1 MVLPSRSFPFDLLT
15 LSERPIIGYGLAAGT
30 CANALLL
37 TLVVR
42 APGDKPLFF
51 AFLAATAVTSWFAG
65 WRPGLAAMLLSF
77 ALVSGLEYRFTQ
89 VRTTGSVAL
98 DIAFAFTSVLIWVI
112 ASAAQFSTA
121 QLRKSSTK
129 FSGVV
134 QISEDAIVTVGESHA
149 ITLFNPGAEK
159 IFGYRAE
166 EVIGRPIHLLLPE
179 RYRAM
184 HAAHMKAFLA
194 SGDSLRAMSERTM
207 IYGLRKD
214 GSEFPAE
221 ASIAKFKAGPE
232 MILTVRLRDIS
243 QRLQAEKG
251 LRQLAAIVDSSED
264 AIISQSLDGV
274 ITTWNSGAE
283 KMFGYAAEEIVGL
296 NASILLPPKLREE
309 LSQEVEQVKQGAS
322 WKGET
327 VRVRKDGRHI
337 DVGLS
342 ISLLRGEKG
351 TVPGLSIVARDITE
365 RKRLEEQLRQSQ
377 KMEAVGRL
385 AGGVAHDFNNLLS
398 VIVGYGYLIHANT
411 TPDQPAHSSAQEIMT
426 AAGRAGA
433 LTRQLLTFS
442 RKQVLQPEVLDLNS
456 VLKEMDQMLP
466 RLIGEDIDLRIV
478 HGQNLKRVKLDPVQI
493 EQVIMNLVV
502 NSRDAMPNGGKLT
515 IETGDVSFDQW
526 DATRHDVPP
535 GHYVLLAV
543 SDTGEGI
550 DEKTQKLIFEP
561 FFTTKEPGK
570 GTGLGLSTVYGIV
583 AQAKGHISLYSEP
596 GSGTTFKIYFP
607 ATTEA
612 AAEERAVFASKPAL
626 CGTETVLVVEDS
638 ELLRNLVT
646 QFLRDSDYKVLTA
659 SDGQR
664 ALKVA
669 DEWPETIDLLLTD
682 VVMPVL
688 GGQELATKL
697 SAKYPKL
704 TILFMSGYTNSALLH
719 QGAVEDG
726 RSFLQ
731 KPFSPDLLLVR
742 VREVLDRAR
751 EGEAAKRL
759 AV

>member
-1 MVLPSRSFPFDLLT
+1 LT
-15 LSERPIIGYGLAAGT
+15 FLERPIVGYGLAAAT

-37 TLVVR
+37 TLVVG
-42 APGDKPLFF
+42 APGAKPLFF
-51 AFLAATAVTSWFAG
+51 AFLAAIAVTSWFAG
-65 WRPGLAAMLLSF
+65 WRPGLAAMLFSF
-77 ALVSGLEYRFTQ
+77 AMVSGLEYRIVQ
-89 VRTTGSVAL
+89 ARTTGSVAL
-98 DIAFAFTSVLIWVI
+98 DIAFAFTSVLIWII
-112 ASAAQFSTA
+112 ASAAHSSTA
-121 QLRKSSTK
+121 ELRKSSSK

-134 QISEDAIVTVGESHA
+134 QISEDAIVTVDDSHA

-166 EVIGRPIHLLLPE
+166 EMIGRPIHLLLPE
-179 RYRAM
+179 RYRTM
-184 HAAHMKAFLA
+184 HAAHLKAFLA
-194 SGDSLRAMSERTM
+194 SGETLRAMGERTM
-207 IYGLRKD
+207 IYGLRGNGD
-214 GSEFPAE
+214 EFPAE
-221 ASIAKFKAGPE
+221 ASIAKFKAGSE

-243 QRLQAEKG
+243 QRMQAEKG

-264 AIISQSLDGV
+264 AIISQTLDGT
-274 ITTWNSGAE
+274 ITTWNFGAE
-283 KMFGYAAEEIVGL
+283 KMFGYAAGEIVGL
-296 NASILLPPKLREE
+296 NASILLPPKLHEE
-309 LSQEVEQVKQGAS
+309 LSQQVEQVKQGVN

-327 VRVRKDGRHI
+327 VRVRKDGKHI
-337 DVGLS
+337 DVGLT
-342 ISLLRGEKG
+342 ISLLKAEKG
-351 TVPGLSIVARDITE
+351 PVTGLSIIARDITE
-365 RKRLEEQLRQSQ
+365 RRRLEEQLRQSQ
-377 KMEAVGRL
+377 KMEAIGRL

-411 TPDQPAHSSAQEIMT
+411 TPDHPAHASAQEIMT

-456 VLKEMDQMLP
+456 VLKEMGEMLP
-466 RLIGEDIDLRIV
+466 RLIGEDIDLRV
-478 HGQNLKRVKLDPVQI
+478 VRSEKLNRVKLDPVQI

-515 IETGDVSFDQW
+515 IETGDAFVNKW
-526 DATRHDVPP
+526 DATQHGVSP
-535 GHYVLLAV
+535 GHYVMLAV

-583 AQAKGHISLYSEP
+583 TQARGYISLYSEL
-596 GSGTTFKIYFP
+596 GNGTTFKIFFP

-612 AAEERAVFASKPAL
+612 AAEEHAAYTSRPAL

-638 ELLRNLVT
+638 ELLRNLIT
-646 QFLRDSDYKVLTA
+646 QFLRDSGYKVLIA
-659 SDGQR
+659 PDGQQ

-669 DEWPETIDLLLTD
+669 DGWPGKIDLLLTD
-682 VVMPVL
+682 VVMPLL
-688 GGQELATKL
+688 GGQELAAKL
-697 SAKYPKL
+697 LAKYPDL
-704 TILFMSGYTNSALLH
+704 TVLFMSGYTNSALLH
-719 QGAVEDG
+719 QGAIEG
-726 RSFLQ
+726 GKSFLQ

-742 VREVLDRAR
+742 VREVLDGAQQAQ
-751 EGEAAKRL
+751 AAKRR

>member
-1 MVLPSRSFPFDLLT
+1 MPPSRSFPYDLLT
-15 LSERPIIGYGLAAGT
+15 VLERPILAYGLAVGS
-30 CANALLL
+30 CLNALLL
-37 TLVVR
+37 TLVVGT
-42 APGDKPLFF
+42 PGDKPLFF
-51 AFLAATAVTSWFAG
+51 AFMTAIAISSWFAG

-77 ALVSGLEYRFTQ
+77 AGVAVLEYRALQGRPTE
-89 VRTTGSVAL
+89 SVAL
-98 DIAFAFTSVLIWVI
+98 DIAFAFTSVLIWII
-112 ASAAQFSTA
+112 ASAARASTA
-121 QLRKSSTK
+121 ELRKSNAK

-134 QISEDAIVTVGESHA
+134 RLSEDAIVTADESHA

-159 IFGYRAE
+159 IFGHRAE
-166 EVIGRPIHLLLPE
+166 EVIGKPIHLLLPE

-184 HAAHMKAFLA
+184 HAAHMKAFLS
-194 SGDSLRAMSERTM
+194 SGDSLRAMSERSL

-214 GSEFPAE
+214 GNEFPAE
-221 ASIAKFKAGPE
+221 ASIAKFKAGSE
-232 MILTVRLRDIS
+232 MILTVRMRDIG
-243 QRLQAEKG
+243 QRVQAERG

-264 AIISQSLDGV
+264 AIISQNLDGV

-283 KMFGYAAEEIVGL
+283 KMFGYAAAEIIGL
-296 NASILLPPKLREE
+296 NAAILLPPKLREE
-309 LSQEVEQVKQGAS
+309 LSEQVEQVKKGAS

-342 ISLLRGEKG
+342 ISLLKGEKG
-351 TVPGLSIVARDITE
+351 TGPGFSMIARDITE

-377 KMEAVGRL
+377 KMEAIGRL

-398 VIVGYGYLIHANT
+398 VIVGYSYLIHANT

-433 LTRQLLTFS
+433 LTRQLLAFS
-442 RKQVLQPEVLDLNS
+442 RKQVLQLEVLDLNS
-456 VLKEMDQMLP
+456 VLKNMGEMLP
-466 RLIGEDIDLRIV
+466 RLIGEDIDLRMV
-478 HGQNLKRVKLDPVQI
+478 RGQDLGHVKLDPVQI

-515 IETGDVSFDQW
+515 IETASVCFDERDAAHHGVS
-526 DATRHDVPP
+526 P
-535 GHYVLLAV
+535 GQYVLLAV
-543 SDTGEGI
+543 SDTGEGM

-583 AQAKGHISLYSEP
+583 SQAKGHVWVYSEP
-596 GSGTTFKIYFP
+596 GNGTTFKIYFP
-607 ATTEA
+607 ATAEA
-612 AAEERAVFASKPAL
+612 AMEDHVALGSKPVL

-638 ELLRNLVT
+638 ELLRNLIT
-646 QFLRDSDYKVLTA
+646 QFLRDSGYKVLIA
-659 SDGQR
+659 PDGEQ

-669 DEWPETIDLLLTD
+669 GECAEAIDLLLTD

-688 GGQELATKL
+688 GGQELAAKL
-697 SAKYPKL
+697 SAKYPNL
-704 TILFMSGYTNSALLH
+704 TVLFMSGYTNSALTH
-719 QGAVEDG
+719 QGAMEND

-731 KPFSPDLLLVR
+731 KPFSPDVLLAR

-751 EGEAAKRL
+751 VNKAAKRL

>member
-1 MVLPSRSFPFDLLT
+1 VFPSRSLPLDLL
-15 LSERPIIGYGLAAGT
+15 LFERPIVGYGLAAVTGL
-30 CANALLL
+30 NALLL
-37 TLVVR
+37 TLLVT

-51 AFLAATAVTSWFAG
+51 AFLAAIAITSWFAG
-65 WRPGLAAMLLSF
+65 WRPGLASMLFSF
-77 ALVSGLEYRFTQ
+77 AMVSGLEFHFVR
-89 VRTTGSVAL
+89 VRTTASVAL
-98 DIAFAFTSVLIWVI
+98 DIAFAFTSVLIWII
-112 ASAAQFSTA
+112 ASAAHSSTA
-121 QLRKSSTK
+121 QLRKSNSK

-134 QISEDAIVTVGESHA
+134 QISEDAIITTDETHR

-159 IFGYRAE
+159 IFGYPAE
-166 EVIGRPIHLLLPE
+166 EVIGKPVHLLLPE

-184 HAAHMKAFLA
+184 HAAHVKAFLA
-194 SGDSLRAMSERTM
+194 SDDSLRAMSERTM
-207 IYGLRKD
+207 IYGLRN
-214 GSEFPAE
+214 GGREFPAE
-221 ASIAKFKAGPE
+221 ASIAKFRAGSE
-232 MILTVRLRDIS
+232 TVLTVRLRDIS
-243 QRLQAEKG
+243 QSLQAEKG

-283 KMFGYAAEEIVGL
+283 KLFGYAAAEIIGL

-309 LSQEVEQVKQGAS
+309 LSRQVEQVKQGAC
-322 WKGET
+322 WRGET

-337 DVGLS
+337 EVGLS
-342 ISLLRGEKG
+342 ISLLKGEKG
-351 TVPGLSIVARDITE
+351 TVPGLSIIARDITE

-411 TPDQPAHSSAQEIMT
+411 TPDQPAHSSAQEIMA

-433 LTRQLLTFS
+433 LTRQLLAFS
-442 RKQVLQPEVLDLNS
+442 RKQVLQPEVLELNS

-478 HGQNLKRVKLDPVQI
+478 HGQNLRRVELDPVQI

-515 IETGDVSFDQW
+515 IETGNASFDQW
-526 DATRHDVPP
+526 DATHHGVPP
-535 GHYVLLAV
+535 GDYVMLAV

-596 GSGTTFKIYFP
+596 GNGTTFKIYFP
-607 ATTEA
+607 ATAAA
-612 AAEERAVFASKPAL
+612 AAEQPAVYASKPAL

-638 ELLRNLVT
+638 ELLRNLVA
-646 QFLRDSDYKVLTA
+646 QFLRDSGYKVLIA
-659 SDGQR
+659 SDGQQ
-664 ALKVA
+664 ALKIA
-669 DEWPETIDLLLTD
+669 DEWSGLIDLLLTD
-682 VVMPVL
+682 VIMPVL
-688 GGQELATKL
+688 GGQELAAKL

-704 TILFMSGYTNSALLH
+704 TVLFMSGYTDSALLH
-719 QGAVEDG
+719 QGAIEDG
-726 RSFLQ
+726 KSFLQ
-731 KPFSPDLLLVR
+731 KPFSPDLLLLR
-742 VREVLDRAR
+742 VREALDRTR
-751 EGEAAKRL
+751 ENEASKRL

>member
-1 MVLPSRSFPFDLLT
+1 V
-15 LSERPIIGYGLAAGT
+15 G
-30 CANALLL
+30 
-37 TLVVR
+37 
-42 APGDKPLFF
+42 APGEKPLFF
-51 AFLAATAVTSWFAG
+51 AFLAAIAISSWFAG
-65 WRPGLAAMLLSF
+65 WRPGLAAMLLNF
-77 ALVSGLEYRFTQ
+77 AVVAVLEYRVAQGRATA
-89 VRTTGSVAL
+89 TVAL

-112 ASAAQFSTA
+112 ASAAHASTA
-121 QLRKSSTK
+121 ELRKSNTK

-134 QISEDAIVTVGESHA
+134 QISEDAIVTVDESHT

-184 HAAHMKAFLA
+184 HAAHMKAFF
-194 SGDSLRAMSERTM
+194 SSVETLRAMGERSV

-214 GSEFPAE
+214 GGEFPAE
-221 ASIAKFKAGPE
+221 ASIAKFKAGSE
-232 MILTVRLRDIS
+232 MILTVRLRDVS
-243 QRLQAEKG
+243 QRVQAEQG
-251 LRQLAAIVDSSED
+251 LRQLGAIVNSSED
-264 AIISQSLDGV
+264 AIISQDLDGV

-283 KMFGYAAEEIVGL
+283 KMFGYAASEIVGL

-309 LSQEVEQVKQGAS
+309 LSQQVEQVKKGES
-322 WKGET
+322 WRGET

-342 ISLLRGEKG
+342 ISLLKGEKG
-351 TVPGLSIVARDITE
+351 TRPGLSMIARDITE

-377 KMEAVGRL
+377 KMEAIGRL

-398 VIVGYGYLIHANT
+398 VIVGYSYLIHANT

-456 VLKEMDQMLP
+456 VLKNMDEMLP

-478 HGQNLKRVKLDPVQI
+478 RGQDLRRVKLDPVQI

-515 IETGDVSFDQW
+515 IETMDVSFDER
-526 DATRHDVPP
+526 DATHHGVAP
-535 GHYVLLAV
+535 GQYVLLAV
-543 SDTGEGI
+543 SDTGEGM

-583 AQAKGHISLYSEP
+583 SQVKGHIWVYSEP
-596 GSGTTFKIYFP
+596 GNGTTFKIYFP
-607 ATTEA
+607 ATVEA
-612 AAEERAVFASKPAL
+612 ATEDHVASGSKPTL

-638 ELLRNLVT
+638 ELLRNLIT
-646 QFLRDSDYKVLTA
+646 QFLRDSGYKVLIA
-659 SDGQR
+659 PDGQQ
-664 ALKVA
+664 ALQVA
-669 DEWPETIDLLLTD
+669 DECAGAIDLLLTD

-688 GGQELATKL
+688 GGQELAAKL
-697 SAKYPKL
+697 STKYPDL
-704 TILFMSGYTNSALLH
+704 AVLFMSGYTDSALVH
-719 QGAVEDG
+719 QGAIEGD

-731 KPFSPDLLLVR
+731 KPFSPDVLLAR
-742 VREVLDRAR
+742 VREVLDRAQ
-751 EGEAAKRL
+751 ENKPTKRL

>member
-1 MVLPSRSFPFDLLT
+1 MPPSRSFPFDLVAVL
-15 LSERPIIGYGLAAGT
+15 ERPILAYGLAVGS

-42 APGDKPLFF
+42 APGEKPLFF
-51 AFLAATAVTSWFAG
+51 AFLAAIAISSWFAG

-77 ALVSGLEYRFTQ
+77 AVVAVLEYRVAQGRATA
-89 VRTTGSVAL
+89 TVAL

-112 ASAAQFSTA
+112 ASAAHASTA
-121 QLRKSSTK
+121 ELRKSNTK

-134 QISEDAIVTVGESHA
+134 QISEDAIVTVDESHT

-184 HAAHMKAFLA
+184 HAAHMKAFF
-194 SGDSLRAMSERTM
+194 SSVETLRAMGERSV

-214 GSEFPAE
+214 GGEFPAE
-221 ASIAKFKAGPE
+221 ASIAKFKAGSE
-232 MILTVRLRDIS
+232 MILTVRLRDVS
-243 QRLQAEKG
+243 QRVQAEQG
-251 LRQLAAIVDSSED
+251 LRQLGAIVNSSED
-264 AIISQSLDGV
+264 AIISQDLDGV

-283 KMFGYAAEEIVGL
+283 KMFGYAASEIVGL

-309 LSQEVEQVKQGAS
+309 LSQQVEQVKKGES
-322 WKGET
+322 WRGET

-342 ISLLRGEKG
+342 ISLLKGEKG
-351 TVPGLSIVARDITE
+351 TRPGLSMIARDITE

-377 KMEAVGRL
+377 KMEAIGRL

-398 VIVGYGYLIHANT
+398 VIVGYSYLIHANT

-456 VLKEMDQMLP
+456 VLKNMDEMLP

-478 HGQNLKRVKLDPVQI
+478 RGQDLRRVKLDPVQI

-515 IETGDVSFDQW
+515 IETMDVSFDER
-526 DATRHDVPP
+526 DATHHGVAP
-535 GHYVLLAV
+535 GQYVLLAV
-543 SDTGEGI
+543 SDTGEGM

-583 AQAKGHISLYSEP
+583 SQVKGHIWVYSEP
-596 GSGTTFKIYFP
+596 GNGTTFKIYFP
-607 ATTEA
+607 ATVEA
-612 AAEERAVFASKPAL
+612 AAEDHVASGSKPTL

-638 ELLRNLVT
+638 ELLRNLIT
-646 QFLRDSDYKVLTA
+646 QFLRDSGYKVLIA
-659 SDGQR
+659 PDGQQ
-664 ALKVA
+664 ALQVA
-669 DEWPETIDLLLTD
+669 DECAGAIDLLLTD

-688 GGQELATKL
+688 GGQELAAKL
-697 SAKYPKL
+697 STKYPDL
-704 TILFMSGYTNSALLH
+704 AVLFMSGYTDSALVH
-719 QGAVEDG
+719 QGAIEGD

-731 KPFSPDLLLVR
+731 KPFSPDVLLAR
-742 VREVLDRAR
+742 VREVLDRAQ
-751 EGEAAKRL
+751 ENKPTKRL

>member
-1 MVLPSRSFPFDLLT
+1 
-15 LSERPIIGYGLAAGT
+15 
-30 CANALLL
+30 
-37 TLVVR
+37 
-42 APGDKPLFF
+42 
-51 AFLAATAVTSWFAG
+51 
-65 WRPGLAAMLLSF
+65 
-77 ALVSGLEYRFTQ
+77 
-89 VRTTGSVAL
+89 
-98 DIAFAFTSVLIWVI
+98 
-112 ASAAQFSTA
+112 
-121 QLRKSSTK
+121 
-129 FSGVV
+129 
-134 QISEDAIVTVGESHA
+134 
-149 ITLFNPGAEK
+149 
-159 IFGYRAE
+159 
-166 EVIGRPIHLLLPE
+166 
-179 RYRAM
+179 
-184 HAAHMKAFLA
+184 
-194 SGDSLRAMSERTM
+194 
-207 IYGLRKD
+207 
-214 GSEFPAE
+214 
-221 ASIAKFKAGPE
+221 
-232 MILTVRLRDIS
+232 
-243 QRLQAEKG
+243 LQAEKG
-251 LRQLAAIVDSSED
+251 LQQLAAIVDSSED

-309 LSQEVEQVKQGAS
+309 SSQQVEQVKQGVS

-342 ISLLRGEKG
+342 ISLLRGDKG
-351 TVPGLSIVARDITE
+351 TVPGLSIIARDITE

-411 TPDQPAHSSAQEIMT
+411 TPDQPEHSSAQEIM
-426 AAGRAGA
+426 AAAERAGA
-433 LTRQLLTFS
+433 LTRQLLAFS
-442 RKQVLQPEVLDLNS
+442 RKQVLQPEVLDLNT
-456 VLKEMDQMLP
+456 VLKEMGQMLP

-478 HGQNLKRVKLDPVQI
+478 NGQNIKRVKLDPVQI

-502 NSRDAMPNGGKLT
+502 NSRDAMSNGGKLT
-515 IETGDVSFDQW
+515 IETGDVSFDSW
-526 DATRHDVPP
+526 DATHHGVPP
-535 GHYVLLAV
+535 GHYVMLAV
-543 SDTGEGI
+543 TDTGEGI

-583 AQAKGHISLYSEP
+583 AQAKGHISVYSEP
-596 GSGTTFKIYFP
+596 GNGTTFKIYFP
-607 ATTEA
+607 AIAEAATEA
-612 AAEERAVFASKPAL
+612 HATFTSKPAL
-626 CGTETVLVVEDS
+626 CGTETVMVVEDS
-638 ELLRNLVT
+638 ELLRNLIT
-646 QFLRDSDYKVLTA
+646 QFLRDSGYKILAA
-659 SDGQR
+659 SDGQQ

-669 DEWPETIDLLLTD
+669 EEWPETIDLLLTD

-704 TILFMSGYTNSALLH
+704 TVLFMSGYTNSALLH
-719 QGAVEDG
+719 QGAVEVG

-742 VREVLDRAR
+742 VREVLDRAQ
-751 EGEAAKRL
+751 EDKAAKRL

>member
-1 MVLPSRSFPFDLLT
+1 MLRSRSFPVDWLT
-15 LSERPIIGYGLAAGT
+15 LLERPVVGYALAAGT

-37 TLVVR
+37 TLVVGE
-42 APGDKPLFF
+42 PGDKPLFF
-51 AFLAATAVTSWFAG
+51 AFLAAIAVTSWFAG
-65 WRPGLAAMLLSF
+65 WRPGLAAMLFSF
-77 ALVSGLEYRFTQ
+77 AMVSGLEYRFAQ
-89 VRTTGSVAL
+89 ARTSGSVAL

-112 ASAAQFSTA
+112 ASAAHSSTA
-121 QLRKSSTK
+121 ELRKSSSK

-134 QISEDAIVTVGESHA
+134 QISEDAIVTVDESHA

-159 IFGYRAE
+159 IFGYRSE
-166 EVIGRPIHLLLPE
+166 EIIGRPIHLLLPE
-179 RYRAM
+179 RYRTM
-184 HAAHMKAFLA
+184 HAADMKAFLA
-194 SGDSLRAMSERTM
+194 SGETLRAMGERTM
-207 IYGLRKD
+207 IYGLRSNGD
-214 GSEFPAE
+214 EFPAE
-221 ASIAKFKAGPE
+221 ASIAKFKAGSE

-243 QRLQAEKG
+243 QRVQAEKG

-264 AIISQSLDGV
+264 AIISQTLDGV

-283 KMFGYAAEEIVGL
+283 KMFGYAAGEIIGL

-309 LSQEVEQVKQGAS
+309 LSQQVEQVKQGVN

-327 VRVRKDGRHI
+327 VRVRKDGKHI
-337 DVGLS
+337 DVALS
-342 ISLLRGEKG
+342 MSLLKAEKG
-351 TVPGLSIVARDITE
+351 TIPGLSIIARDITE

-411 TPDQPAHSSAQEIMT
+411 TPDQPNHASAQEIMT

-433 LTRQLLTFS
+433 LTRQLLAFS

-456 VLKEMDQMLP
+456 VLKAMGEMLP
-466 RLIGEDIDLRIV
+466 RLIGEDIDLRMV
-478 HGQNLKRVKLDPVQI
+478 RGENLKRVKLDPVQI

-515 IETGDVSFDQW
+515 IETGDVSFDKW
-526 DATRHDVPP
+526 DATHHGVPP
-535 GHYVLLAV
+535 GNYVMLAV

-583 AQAKGHISLYSEP
+583 AQAKGHISLYSEL
-596 GSGTTFKIYFP
+596 GNGTTFKIFFP
-607 ATTEA
+607 ATTEST
-612 AAEERAVFASKPAL
+612 AEEHATFTSKPAL

-638 ELLRNLVT
+638 ELLRNLIT
-646 QFLRDSDYKVLTA
+646 QFLRDGGYKVLVA
-659 SDGQR
+659 SDGQQ

-669 DEWPETIDLLLTD
+669 GEWPERIDLLLTD
-682 VVMPVL
+682 VVMPLL
-688 GGQELATKL
+688 GGQELAAKL
-697 SAKYPKL
+697 LAKYPAL
-704 TILFMSGYTNSALLH
+704 TVLFMSGYTNSALLH
-719 QGAVEDG
+719 QGAMEDG
-726 RSFLQ
+726 KSFLQ

-742 VREVLDRAR
+742 VREVLDRAQQ
-751 EGEAAKRL
+751 AQATKRR

>member
-1 MVLPSRSFPFDLLT
+1 V
-15 LSERPIIGYGLAAGT
+15 G
-30 CANALLL
+30 
-37 TLVVR
+37 
-42 APGDKPLFF
+42 APGEKPLFF
-51 AFLAATAVTSWFAG
+51 AFLAAIAISSWFAG

-77 ALVSGLEYRFTQ
+77 AVVAVLEYRVAQGRATA
-89 VRTTGSVAL
+89 TVAL

-112 ASAAQFSTA
+112 ASAAHASTA
-121 QLRKSSTK
+121 ELRKSNTK

-134 QISEDAIVTVGESHA
+134 QISEDAIVTVDESHT

-184 HAAHMKAFLA
+184 HAAHMKAFF
-194 SGDSLRAMSERTM
+194 SSVETLRAMGERSV

-214 GSEFPAE
+214 GGEFPAE
-221 ASIAKFKAGPE
+221 ASIAKFKAGSE
-232 MILTVRLRDIS
+232 MILTVRLRDVS
-243 QRLQAEKG
+243 QRVQAEQG
-251 LRQLAAIVDSSED
+251 LRQLGAIVNSSED
-264 AIISQSLDGV
+264 AIISQDLDGV

-283 KMFGYAAEEIVGL
+283 KMFGYAASEIVGL

-309 LSQEVEQVKQGAS
+309 LSQQVEQVKKGES
-322 WKGET
+322 WRGET

-342 ISLLRGEKG
+342 ISLLKGEKG
-351 TVPGLSIVARDITE
+351 TRPGLSMIARDITE

-377 KMEAVGRL
+377 KMEAIGRL

-398 VIVGYGYLIHANT
+398 VIVGYSYLIHANT

-456 VLKEMDQMLP
+456 VLKNMDEMLP

-478 HGQNLKRVKLDPVQI
+478 RGQDLRRVKLDPVQI

-515 IETGDVSFDQW
+515 IETMDVSFDER
-526 DATRHDVPP
+526 DATHHGVAP
-535 GHYVLLAV
+535 GQYVLLAV
-543 SDTGEGI
+543 SDTGEGM

-583 AQAKGHISLYSEP
+583 SQVKGHIWVYSEP
-596 GSGTTFKIYFP
+596 GNGTTFKIYFP
-607 ATTEA
+607 ATVEA
-612 AAEERAVFASKPAL
+612 AAEDHVASGSKPTL

-638 ELLRNLVT
+638 ELLRNLIT
-646 QFLRDSDYKVLTA
+646 QFLRDSGYKVLIA
-659 SDGQR
+659 PDGQQ
-664 ALKVA
+664 ALQVA
-669 DEWPETIDLLLTD
+669 DECAGAIDLLLTD

-688 GGQELATKL
+688 GGQELAAKL
-697 SAKYPKL
+697 STKYPDL
-704 TILFMSGYTNSALLH
+704 AVLFMSGYTDSALVH
-719 QGAVEDG
+719 QGAIEGD

-731 KPFSPDLLLVR
+731 KPFSPDVLLAR
-742 VREVLDRAR
+742 VREVLDRAQ
-751 EGEAAKRL
+751 ENKPTKRL

>member
-1 MVLPSRSFPFDLLT
+1 MRSLRSFSLNLLT
-15 LSERPIIGYGLAAGT
+15 VFERPLPGCCLAVAA

-37 TLVVR
+37 TLVLGTR
-42 APGDKPLFF
+42 EDKPLFF
-51 AFLAATAVTSWFAG
+51 AFLAAIAISSWFAG

-77 ALVSGLEYRFTQ
+77 ALVAVLEYHVAQ
-89 VRTTGSVAL
+89 DRTVGSAAL
-98 DIAFAFTSVLIWVI
+98 DIAFAFTSVLVWII
-112 ASAAQFSTA
+112 ASAAQRSTA
-121 QLRKSSTK
+121 ELRKSNTK

-134 QISEDAIVTVGESHA
+134 QISEDAIVTTDESHA

-166 EVIGRPIHLLLPE
+166 DVIGKPVHLLLPA

-184 HAAHMKAFLA
+184 HAAHLKAFLS
-194 SGDSLRAMSERTM
+194 SGDTLRPMGERTM
-207 IYGLRKD
+207 IFALRQD

-221 ASIAKFKAGPE
+221 ASIAKFKAGSE

-251 LRQLAAIVDSSED
+251 LRQLAAIVGSSED
-264 AIISQSLDGV
+264 AIISQNLDGV

-296 NASILLPPKLREE
+296 NASILLPPALREE
-309 LSQEVEQVKQGAS
+309 WSQQVDQVKQGAN
-322 WKGET
+322 WRGET
-327 VRVRKDGRHI
+327 VRVRKDGKPI

-342 ISLLRGEKG
+342 ISLLKGEKA
-351 TVPGLSIVARDITE
+351 TVPGLSIIARDITE

-411 TPDQPAHSSAQEIMT
+411 EPDDPAHASAQEIMT

-433 LTRQLLTFS
+433 LTRQLLAFS
-442 RKQVLQPEVLDLNS
+442 RKQVLQPEVLDLNT
-456 VLKEMDQMLP
+456 VLKNMNEMLP
-466 RLIGEDIDLRIV
+466 RLIGEDIDLRMV
-478 HGQNLKRVKLDPVQI
+478 NGEDLKSVMLDPVQI

-515 IETGDVSFDQW
+515 IETADVALDQW
-526 DATRHDVPP
+526 DAIHHGVSP
-535 GHYVLLAV
+535 GNYVLLAV
-543 SDTGEGI
+543 SDTGEGM

-583 AQAKGHISLYSEP
+583 SQAKGHISVYSEL
-596 GSGTTFKIYFP
+596 GIGTTFRIYFP
-607 ATTEA
+607 ATAEA
-612 AAEERAVFASKPAL
+612 AGAKHVPDASKPVL

-646 QFLRDSDYKVLTA
+646 QFLRESGYKVLIA
-659 SDGQR
+659 SDGKQ

-669 DEWPETIDLLLTD
+669 DEWPGTINLLLTD
-682 VVMPVL
+682 VVMPAL
-688 GGQELATKL
+688 GGQELATEL
-697 SAKYPKL
+697 ATKYL
-704 TILFMSGYTNSALLH
+704 DLAVLFMSGYTNSALLH
-719 QGAVEDG
+719 QGALEGG

-751 EGEAAKRL
+751 ESKGSRRL